1 MKQKMKSFYFLLFLE
16 VLVLLSGCNPYDN
29 NNESANTLRI
39 GVALYTQDDTFIS
52 SIVQNLEKIAQQTEN
67 ENLKINITIMDG
79 KSNQTTQM
87 EQIDQLIRRGCNFL
101 CVNIVDRTAA
111 SVLIDKAKE
120 ADIPVIFFNRQPV
133 AEDMER
139 WEKAYYVGSKAE
151 EGGKLQGQIVL
162 DAWLNNKNIYDKNN
176 DDTVQYVMLEG
187 EPAHQDTLLRTE
199 YSVKTL
205 TDNDIKVEKLASD
218 SANWSKSQAVN
229 KTSEWIKQFNNNI
242 EVVFANNDDMALGAI
257 DAFINAGFDIPLV
270 VGVDAIPNAI
280 EAIKNGTLYGTV
292 KNDSHGVADTMLNLI
307 LSLYNDEKISLTL
320 QDKHY
325 LWLPYEII
333 TIKNA

>member
-1 MKQKMKSFYFLLFLE
+1 MKQKMKNFYFLLFLE
-16 VLVLLSGCNPYDN
+16 MLILLSGCSLYN
-29 NNESANTLRI
+29 NNDKSANTIRI

-52 SIVQNLEKIAQQTEN
+52 SIIQNLEKIAHQTEN
-67 ENLKINITIMDG
+67 EDLKINITIMDG
-79 KSNQTTQM
+79 KSNQTKQM

-133 AEDMER
+133 SEYIER

-176 DDTVQYVMLEG
+176 DNIIQYVMLEG
-187 EPAHQDTLLRTE
+187 EPSHQDTLLRTE

-205 TDNDIKVEKLASD
+205 TDNDIVVEKLASD
-218 SANWSKSQAVN
+218 NANWSKSQAVN
-229 KTSEWIKQFNNNI
+229 KTSEWIKQFNNSI

-257 DAFINAGFDIPLV
+257 DAFIDAGLDVPLI
-270 VGVDAIPNAI
+270 VGVDAIDDAI
-280 EAIKNGTLYGTV
+280 KSIKNGKLYGTV
-292 KNDSHGVADTMLNLI
+292 KNDVYGVADTMLNLI
-307 LSLYNDEKISLTL
+307 LSLYNDEKIDLKL
-320 QDKHY
+320 KDGHY

>member
-1 MKQKMKSFYFLLFLE
+1 MKQKMKSCCFLLFLE
-16 VLVLLSGCNPYDN
+16 ILILLSGCSSNDN
-29 NNESANTLRI
+29 NSANTLRI

-52 SIVQNLEKIAQQTEN
+52 SIVQNLEKLAQQNEN
-67 ENLKINITIMDG
+67 QNLKINITIMDG

-120 ADIPVIFFNRQPV
+120 SDIPVIFFNRQPV

-176 DDTVQYVMLEG
+176 DDTIQYVMLEG

-218 SANWSKSQAVN
+218 SANWSKSQAIN
-229 KTSEWIKQFNNNI
+229 KTNEWINKFNNNI

-257 DAFINAGFDIPLV
+257 DAFINAGLDIPLV
-270 VGVDAIPNAI
+270 VGVDAIPSAI
-280 EAIKNGTLYGTV
+280 DAIKHGTLYGTV
-292 KNDSHGVADTMLNLI
+292 KNDAYGMASTMLDLI
-307 LSLYNDEKISLTL
+307 LKLYNDEKIDLKL
-320 QDKHY
+320 QDEHY
-325 LWLPYEII
+325 LWLQYEII

>member
-1 MKQKMKSFYFLLFLE
+1 MKQKMKSCCFLLFLE
-16 VLVLLSGCNPYDN
+16 ILILLSGCSSN
-29 NNESANTLRI
+29 NNNSANTLRI

-52 SIVQNLEKIAQQTEN
+52 SIVQNLEKLAQQNEN
-67 ENLKINITIMDG
+67 QNLKINITIMDG

-176 DDTVQYVMLEG
+176 DDTIQYVMLEG

-218 SANWSKSQAVN
+218 SANWSKSQAIN
-229 KTSEWIKQFNNNI
+229 KTNEWIKEFNNNI

-257 DAFINAGFDIPLV
+257 DAFTNAGLDIPLV
-270 VGVDAIPNAI
+270 VGVDAIPSAI
-280 EAIKNGTLYGTV
+280 DAIKHGTLYGTV
-292 KNDSHGVADTMLNLI
+292 KNDAYGMASTMLDLI
-307 LSLYNDEKISLTL
+307 LKLYNDEKIDLNL
-320 QDKHY
+320 QDEHY
-325 LWLPYEII
+325 LWLQYEII

>member
-1 MKQKMKSFYFLLFLE
+1 MKQKMKSCCFLLFLE
-16 VLVLLSGCNPYDN
+16 ILILLSGCSSNDN
-29 NNESANTLRI
+29 NSANTLRI

-52 SIVQNLEKIAQQTEN
+52 SIVQNLEKLAQQNEN

-120 ADIPVIFFNRQPV
+120 SDIPVIFFNRQPV

-176 DDTVQYVMLEG
+176 DDTIQYVMLEG

-218 SANWSKSQAVN
+218 SANWSKSQAIN
-229 KTSEWIKQFNNNI
+229 KTNEWINKFNNNI

-257 DAFINAGFDIPLV
+257 DAFTNAGLGIPLV
-270 VGVDAIPNAI
+270 VGVDAIPSAI
-280 EAIKNGTLYGTV
+280 DAIKHGTLYGTV
-292 KNDSHGVADTMLNLI
+292 KNDAYGMASTMLDLI
-307 LSLYNDEKISLTL
+307 LKLYNDEKIDLKL
-320 QDKHY
+320 QDEHY
-325 LWLPYEII
+325 LWLQYEII

>member
-1 MKQKMKSFYFLLFLE
+1 MKQKMKSCCFLLFLE
-16 VLVLLSGCNPYDN
+16 ILILISGCSSNDN
-29 NNESANTLRI
+29 NSANTLRI

-52 SIVQNLEKIAQQTEN
+52 SIVQNLEKLAQQNEN

-176 DDTVQYVMLEG
+176 DDTIQYVMLEG

-218 SANWSKSQAVN
+218 SANWSKSQAIN
-229 KTSEWIKQFNNNI
+229 KTNEWINKFNNNI

-257 DAFINAGFDIPLV
+257 DAFINAGLDIPLV
-270 VGVDAIPNAI
+270 VGVDAIPSAI
-280 EAIKNGTLYGTV
+280 DAIKHGTLYGTV
-292 KNDSHGVADTMLNLI
+292 KNDAYGMASTMLDLI
-307 LSLYNDEKISLTL
+307 LKLYNDEKIDLKL
-320 QDKHY
+320 QDEHY
-325 LWLPYEII
+325 LWLQYEII

>member
-1 MKQKMKSFYFLLFLE
+1 MKQKMKSCCFLLFLE
-16 VLVLLSGCNPYDN
+16 ILILLSGCSSN
-29 NNESANTLRI
+29 NNNSANTLRI

-52 SIVQNLEKIAQQTEN
+52 SIVQNLEKLAQQNEN

-176 DDTVQYVMLEG
+176 DDTIQYVMLEG

-205 TDNDIKVEKLASD
+205 TDNDIKVEKLASG
-218 SANWSKSQAVN
+218 SANWSKSQAIN
-229 KTSEWIKQFNNNI
+229 KTTEWINQFNNNI

-257 DAFINAGFDIPLV
+257 DAFTNAGLDIPLI
-270 VGVDAIPNAI
+270 VGVDAIPSAI
-280 EAIKNGTLYGTV
+280 DAIKNGTLCGTV
-292 KNDSHGVADTMLNLI
+292 KNDAYGMASTMLDLI
-307 LSLYNDEKISLTL
+307 LKLYNDEKIDLNL
-320 QDKHY
+320 QDEHY
-325 LWLPYEII
+325 LWLQYEII

>member
-1 MKQKMKSFYFLLFLE
+1 MKQKMKSCCFLLFLE
-16 VLVLLSGCNPYDN
+16 ILILLSGCSSN
-29 NNESANTLRI
+29 NNNSANTLRI

-52 SIVQNLEKIAQQTEN
+52 SIVQNLEKLAQQNEN

-176 DDTVQYVMLEG
+176 DDTIQYVMLEG

-218 SANWSKSQAVN
+218 SANWSKSQAIN
-229 KTSEWIKQFNNNI
+229 KTNEWIKEFNNNI

-257 DAFINAGFDIPLV
+257 DAFTNAGLDIPLV
-270 VGVDAIPNAI
+270 VGVDAIPSAI
-280 EAIKNGTLYGTV
+280 DAIKHGTLYGTV
-292 KNDSHGVADTMLNLI
+292 KNDAYGMASTMLDLI
-307 LSLYNDEKISLTL
+307 LKLYNDEKIDLKL
-320 QDKHY
+320 QDEHY
-325 LWLPYEII
+325 LWLQYEII

>member
-1 MKQKMKSFYFLLFLE
+1 MKQKMKSCCFLLFLE
-16 VLVLLSGCNPYDN
+16 ILILLSGCSSNDN
-29 NNESANTLRI
+29 NSANTLRI

-52 SIVQNLEKIAQQTEN
+52 SIVQNLEKLAQQNEN
-67 ENLKINITIMDG
+67 QNLKINITIMDG

-176 DDTVQYVMLEG
+176 DDTIQYVMLEG

-218 SANWSKSQAVN
+218 SANWSKSQAIN
-229 KTSEWIKQFNNNI
+229 KTTEWINQFNNNI

-257 DAFINAGFDIPLV
+257 DAFTNAGLDIPLI
-270 VGVDAIPNAI
+270 VGVDAIPSAI
-280 EAIKNGTLYGTV
+280 DAIKNGTLCGTV
-292 KNDSHGVADTMLNLI
+292 KNDAYGMASTMLDLI
-307 LSLYNDEKISLTL
+307 LKLYNDEKIDLNL
-320 QDKHY
+320 QDEHY
-325 LWLPYEII
+325 LWLQYEII

>member
-1 MKQKMKSFYFLLFLE
+1 MKQKMKSCCFLLFLE
-16 VLVLLSGCNPYDN
+16 ILILLSGCSSN
-29 NNESANTLRI
+29 NNNSANTLRI

-52 SIVQNLEKIAQQTEN
+52 SIVQNLEKLAQQNEN
-67 ENLKINITIMDG
+67 QNLKINITIMDG

-162 DAWLNNKNIYDKNN
+162 NAWLNNKNIYDKNN
-176 DDTVQYVMLEG
+176 DDTIQYVMLEG

-218 SANWSKSQAVN
+218 SANWSKSQAIN
-229 KTSEWIKQFNNNI
+229 KTTEWINQFNNNI

-257 DAFINAGFDIPLV
+257 DAFTNAGLDIPLI
-270 VGVDAIPNAI
+270 VGVDAIPSAI
-280 EAIKNGTLYGTV
+280 DAIKNGTLCGTV
-292 KNDSHGVADTMLNLI
+292 KNDAYGMASTMLDLI
-307 LSLYNDEKISLTL
+307 LKLYNDEKIDLNL
-320 QDKHY
+320 QDEHY
-325 LWLPYEII
+325 LWLQYEII

>member
-1 MKQKMKSFYFLLFLE
+1 MKQKMKSYYFLLFLE
-16 VLVLLSGCNPYDN
+16 ILILLSGCSTYN
-29 NNESANTLRI
+29 NKSANTIRI

-52 SIVQNLEKIAQQTEN
+52 SIVQNLEKLAQQTEN

-87 EQIDQLIRRGCNFL
+87 EQIDQFIRRNYNFL

-133 AEDMER
+133 AEDIER

-162 DAWLNNKNIYDKNN
+162 DAWLNNKYTYDKNN
-176 DDTVQYVMLEG
+176 DNIIQYVMLEG

-199 YSVKTL
+199 YAIKTL
-205 TDNDIKVEKLASD
+205 TDNDIVVEKLASD
-218 SANWSKSQAVN
+218 TANWSKSQAIN
-229 KTSEWIKQFNNNI
+229 KTNEWINKYTNSI

-257 DAFINAGFDIPLV
+257 EAFINAGLDMPLI
-270 VGVDAIPNAI
+270 VGVDAIPAAI
-280 EAIKNGTLYGTV
+280 DAIKNGTLYGTV
-292 KNDSHGVADTMLNLI
+292 KNDAYGVADNMLNLI
-307 LSLYNDEKISLTL
+307 LNLYNNEKITL
-320 QDKHY
+320 KLEDGHY

-333 TIKNA
+333 TSKNI

>member
-1 MKQKMKSFYFLLFLE
+1 MKQKMKSCCFLLFLE
-16 VLVLLSGCNPYDN
+16 ILILLSGCSSNDN
-29 NNESANTLRI
+29 NSANTLRI

-52 SIVQNLEKIAQQTEN
+52 SIVQNLEKLAQQNEN
-67 ENLKINITIMDG
+67 QNLKINITIMDG

-111 SVLIDKAKE
+111 SVLIDKANE
-120 ADIPVIFFNRQPV
+120 SDIPVIFFNRQPV

-176 DDTVQYVMLEG
+176 DDTIQYVMLEG

-218 SANWSKSQAVN
+218 SANWSKSQAIN
-229 KTSEWIKQFNNNI
+229 KTNEWINKFNNNI

-257 DAFINAGFDIPLV
+257 DAFINAGLDIPLV
-270 VGVDAIPNAI
+270 VGVDAIPSAI
-280 EAIKNGTLYGTV
+280 DAIKHGTLYGTV
-292 KNDSHGVADTMLNLI
+292 KNDAYGMASTMLDLI
-307 LSLYNDEKISLTL
+307 LKLYNDEKIDLKL
-320 QDKHY
+320 QDEHY
-325 LWLPYEII
+325 LWLQYEII

>member
-1 MKQKMKSFYFLLFLE
+1 MKQKMKSCCFLLFLE
-16 VLVLLSGCNPYDN
+16 ILILLSGCSSNDN
-29 NNESANTLRI
+29 NSANTLRI

-52 SIVQNLEKIAQQTEN
+52 SIVQNLEKLAQQNEN
-67 ENLKINITIMDG
+67 QNLKINITIMDG

-120 ADIPVIFFNRQPV
+120 SDIPVIFFNRQPV

-176 DDTVQYVMLEG
+176 DDTIQYVMLEG

-218 SANWSKSQAVN
+218 SANWSKSQAIN
-229 KTSEWIKQFNNNI
+229 KTNEWIKEFNNNI

-257 DAFINAGFDIPLV
+257 DAFTNAGLGIPLV
-270 VGVDAIPNAI
+270 VGVDAIPSAI
-280 EAIKNGTLYGTV
+280 DAIKHGTLYGTV
-292 KNDSHGVADTMLNLI
+292 KNDAYGMASTMLDLI
-307 LSLYNDEKISLTL
+307 LKLYNDEKIDLKL
-320 QDKHY
+320 QDEHY
-325 LWLPYEII
+325 LWLQYEII

>member
-1 MKQKMKSFYFLLFLE
+1 MKQKMKSCCFLLFLE
-16 VLVLLSGCNPYDN
+16 ILILISGCSSNDN
-29 NNESANTLRI
+29 NSANTFRI

-52 SIVQNLEKIAQQTEN
+52 SIVQNLEKLAQQNEN

-120 ADIPVIFFNRQPV
+120 ADVPVIFFNRQPV

-176 DDTVQYVMLEG
+176 DDTIQYVMLEG

-218 SANWSKSQAVN
+218 SANWSKSQAIN
-229 KTSEWIKQFNNNI
+229 KTNEWIKEFNNNI
-242 EVVFANNDDMALGAI
+242 EVVFANNDDMALGVI
-257 DAFINAGFDIPLV
+257 DAFTNAGLDIPLV
-270 VGVDAIPNAI
+270 VGVDAIPSAI
-280 EAIKNGTLYGTV
+280 DAIKHGTLYGTV
-292 KNDSHGVADTMLNLI
+292 KNDAYGMASTMLDLI
-307 LSLYNDEKISLTL
+307 LKLYNDEKIDLKL
-320 QDKHY
+320 QDEHY
-325 LWLPYEII
+325 LWLQYEII

>member
-1 MKQKMKSFYFLLFLE
+1 MKQKMKSCCFLLFLE
-16 VLVLLSGCNPYDN
+16 ILILLSGCSSNDN
-29 NNESANTLRI
+29 NSANTLRI

-52 SIVQNLEKIAQQTEN
+52 SIVQNLEKLAQQNEN

-176 DDTVQYVMLEG
+176 DDTIQYVMLEG

-218 SANWSKSQAVN
+218 SANWSKSQAIN
-229 KTSEWIKQFNNNI
+229 KTNEWIKEFNNNI

-257 DAFINAGFDIPLV
+257 DAFTNAGLDIPLV
-270 VGVDAIPNAI
+270 VGVDAIPSAI
-280 EAIKNGTLYGTV
+280 DAIKHGTLYGTV
-292 KNDSHGVADTMLNLI
+292 KNDAYGMASTMLDLI
-307 LSLYNDEKISLTL
+307 LKLYNDEKIDLKL
-320 QDKHY
+320 QDEHY
-325 LWLPYEII
+325 LWLQYEII

>member
-1 MKQKMKSFYFLLFLE
+1 MKQKMKSCCFLLFLE
-16 VLVLLSGCNPYDN
+16 ILILLSGCSSNDN
-29 NNESANTLRI
+29 NSANTLRI

-52 SIVQNLEKIAQQTEN
+52 SIVQNLEKLAQQNEN

-176 DDTVQYVMLEG
+176 DDTIQYVMLEG

-218 SANWSKSQAVN
+218 SANWSKSQAIN
-229 KTSEWIKQFNNNI
+229 KTNEWINKFNNNI

-257 DAFINAGFDIPLV
+257 DAFTNAGLGIPLV
-270 VGVDAIPNAI
+270 VGVDAIPSAI
-280 EAIKNGTLYGTV
+280 DAIKHGTLYGTV
-292 KNDSHGVADTMLNLI
+292 KNDAYGMASTMLDLI
-307 LSLYNDEKISLTL
+307 LKLYNDEKIDLKL
-320 QDKHY
+320 QDEHY
-325 LWLPYEII
+325 LWLQYEII

>member
-1 MKQKMKSFYFLLFLE
+1 MKQKMKSCCFLLFLE
-16 VLVLLSGCNPYDN
+16 ILILLSGCNSYN
-29 NNESANTLRI
+29 NDKSANTIRI

-67 ENLKINITIMDG
+67 KDLKINITIMDG

-87 EQIDQLIRRGCNFL
+87 EQIDQLIRRNYNFL

-111 SVLIDKAKE
+111 SVLVDKAKD

-133 AEDMER
+133 AEDIER

-162 DAWLNNKNIYDKNN
+162 DAWLNNKDIYDKNN
-176 DDTVQYVMLEG
+176 DNIIQYVMLEG

-199 YSVKTL
+199 YAIKTL
-205 TDNDIKVEKLASD
+205 TDNDIMVEKLSSD
-218 SANWSKSQAVN
+218 TANWSKSQAIN

-257 DAFINAGFDIPLV
+257 DAFTNAGLNIPLI
-270 VGVDAIPNAI
+270 VGVDAIPPAI

-292 KNDSHGVADTMLNLI
+292 KNDAYGVANTMLSLI
-307 LSLYNDEKISLTL
+307 LSLYNNEKINLKL
-320 QDKHY
+320 EDEHY

-333 TIKNA
+333 TIENA

>member
-1 MKQKMKSFYFLLFLE
+1 MKQKMKSCCFLLFLE
-16 VLVLLSGCNPYDN
+16 ILILLSGCNSYN
-29 NNESANTLRI
+29 NDKSANTIRI

-67 ENLKINITIMDG
+67 EDLKINITIMDG

-87 EQIDQLIRRGCNFL
+87 EQIDQLIRRDYNFL

-111 SVLIDKAKE
+111 SVLVDKAKD

-133 AEDMER
+133 AEDIER

-151 EGGKLQGQIVL
+151 ESGKLQGQIVL
-162 DAWLNNKNIYDKNN
+162 DAWLNNKDIYDKNN
-176 DDTVQYVMLEG
+176 DNIIQYVMLEG

-199 YSVKTL
+199 YAVKTL
-205 TDNDIKVEKLASD
+205 TDNDIMVEKLSSD
-218 SANWSKSQAVN
+218 TANWSKSQAIN

-257 DAFINAGFDIPLV
+257 DAFTNAGLNIPLI
-270 VGVDAIPNAI
+270 VGVDAIPPAI

-292 KNDSHGVADTMLNLI
+292 KNDAYGVADTMLSLI
-307 LSLYNDEKISLTL
+307 LSLYNNEKINLKL
-320 QDKHY
+320 EDEHY

-333 TIKNA
+333 TIENV

>member
-1 MKQKMKSFYFLLFLE
+1 MKQKMKSCCFLLFLE
-16 VLVLLSGCNPYDN
+16 ILILLSGCSSN
-29 NNESANTLRI
+29 NNNSANTLRI

-52 SIVQNLEKIAQQTEN
+52 SIVQNLEKLAQQNEN
-67 ENLKINITIMDG
+67 QNLKINITIMDG

-120 ADIPVIFFNRQPV
+120 SDIPVIFFNRQPV

-176 DDTVQYVMLEG
+176 DDTIQYVMLEG

-218 SANWSKSQAVN
+218 SANWSKSQAIN
-229 KTSEWIKQFNNNI
+229 KTTEWINQFNNNI

-257 DAFINAGFDIPLV
+257 DAFTNAGLDIPLI
-270 VGVDAIPNAI
+270 VGVDAIPSAI
-280 EAIKNGTLYGTV
+280 DAIKNGTLCGTV
-292 KNDSHGVADTMLNLI
+292 KNDAYGMASTMLDLI
-307 LSLYNDEKISLTL
+307 LKLYNDEKIDLNL
-320 QDKHY
+320 QDEHY
-325 LWLPYEII
+325 LWLQYEII

>member
-1 MKQKMKSFYFLLFLE
+1 MKQKMKSCCFLLFLE
-16 VLVLLSGCNPYDN
+16 ILILLSGCSSNDN
-29 NNESANTLRI
+29 NSANTLRI

-52 SIVQNLEKIAQQTEN
+52 SIVQNLEKLAQQNEN

-101 CVNIVDRTAA
+101 FVNIVDRTAA

-120 ADIPVIFFNRQPV
+120 ADVPVIFFNRQPV

-176 DDTVQYVMLEG
+176 DDTIQYVMLEG

-218 SANWSKSQAVN
+218 SANWSKSQAIN
-229 KTSEWIKQFNNNI
+229 KTNEWIKEFNNNI

-257 DAFINAGFDIPLV
+257 DAFTNAGLDIPLI
-270 VGVDAIPNAI
+270 VGVDAIPSAI
-280 EAIKNGTLYGTV
+280 DAIKNGTLCGTV
-292 KNDSHGVADTMLNLI
+292 KNDAYGMASTMLDLI
-307 LSLYNDEKISLTL
+307 LKLYNDEKIDLNL
-320 QDKHY
+320 QDEHY
-325 LWLPYEII
+325 LWLQYEII

>member
-1 MKQKMKSFYFLLFLE
+1 MKQKMKSCCFLLFLE
-16 VLVLLSGCNPYDN
+16 ILILLSGCSSN
-29 NNESANTLRI
+29 NNNSANTLRI

-52 SIVQNLEKIAQQTEN
+52 SIVQNLEKLAQQNEN
-67 ENLKINITIMDG
+67 QNLKINITIMDG

-176 DDTVQYVMLEG
+176 DDTIQYVMLEG

-218 SANWSKSQAVN
+218 SANWSKSQAIN
-229 KTSEWIKQFNNNI
+229 KTNEWIKEFNNNI

-257 DAFINAGFDIPLV
+257 DAFTNAGLDIPLI
-270 VGVDAIPNAI
+270 VGVDAIPSAI
-280 EAIKNGTLYGTV
+280 DAIKNGTLCGTV
-292 KNDSHGVADTMLNLI
+292 KNDAYGMASTMLDLI
-307 LSLYNDEKISLTL
+307 LKLYNDEKIDLNL
-320 QDKHY
+320 QDEHY
-325 LWLPYEII
+325 LWLQYEII

>member
-1 MKQKMKSFYFLLFLE
+1 M
-16 VLVLLSGCNPYDN
+16 LLSGCSSNDN
-29 NNESANTLRI
+29 NSANTLRI

-52 SIVQNLEKIAQQTEN
+52 SIVQNLEKLAQQNEN
-67 ENLKINITIMDG
+67 QNLKINITIMDG

-176 DDTVQYVMLEG
+176 DDTIQYVMLEG

-218 SANWSKSQAVN
+218 SANWSKSQAIN
-229 KTSEWIKQFNNNI
+229 KTTEWINQFNNNI

-257 DAFINAGFDIPLV
+257 DAFTNAGLDIPLI
-270 VGVDAIPNAI
+270 VGVDAIPSAI
-280 EAIKNGTLYGTV
+280 DAIKNGTLCGTV
-292 KNDSHGVADTMLNLI
+292 KNDAYGMASTMLDLI
-307 LSLYNDEKISLTL
+307 LKLYNDEKIDLNL
-320 QDKHY
+320 QDEHY
-325 LWLPYEII
+325 LWLQYEII

>member
-1 MKQKMKSFYFLLFLE
+1 MKQKMKSCCFLLFLE
-16 VLVLLSGCNPYDN
+16 ILILLSGCSSNDN
-29 NNESANTLRI
+29 NSANTLRI

-52 SIVQNLEKIAQQTEN
+52 SIVQNLEKLAQQNEN
-67 ENLKINITIMDG
+67 QNLKINITIMDG

-176 DDTVQYVMLEG
+176 DDTIQYVMLEG

-205 TDNDIKVEKLASD
+205 TDNDIKVEKLASG
-218 SANWSKSQAVN
+218 SANWSKSQAIN
-229 KTSEWIKQFNNNI
+229 KTTEWINQFNNNI

-257 DAFINAGFDIPLV
+257 DAFTNAGLDIPLI
-270 VGVDAIPNAI
+270 VGVDAIPSAI
-280 EAIKNGTLYGTV
+280 DAIKNGTLCGTV
-292 KNDSHGVADTMLNLI
+292 KNDAYGMASTMLDLI
-307 LSLYNDEKISLTL
+307 LKLYNDEKIDLNL
-320 QDKHY
+320 QDEHY
-325 LWLPYEII
+325 LWLQYEII

>member
-1 MKQKMKSFYFLLFLE
+1 MKQKMKSCCFLLFLE
-16 VLVLLSGCNPYDN
+16 ILILISGCSSNDN
-29 NNESANTLRI
+29 NSANTLRI

-52 SIVQNLEKIAQQTEN
+52 SIVQNLEKLAQQNEN

-101 CVNIVDRTAA
+101 FVNIVDRTAA

-176 DDTVQYVMLEG
+176 DDTIQYVMLEG

-218 SANWSKSQAVN
+218 SANWSKSQAIN
-229 KTSEWIKQFNNNI
+229 KTNEWIKEFNNNI

-257 DAFINAGFDIPLV
+257 DAFTNAGLDIPLV
-270 VGVDAIPNAI
+270 VGVDAIPSAI
-280 EAIKNGTLYGTV
+280 DAIKHGTLYGTV
-292 KNDSHGVADTMLNLI
+292 KNDAYGMASTMLDLI
-307 LSLYNDEKISLTL
+307 LKLYNDEKIDLKL
-320 QDKHY
+320 QDEHY
-325 LWLPYEII
+325 LWLQYEII

>member
-1 MKQKMKSFYFLLFLE
+1 MKQKMKSCCFLLFLE
-16 VLVLLSGCNPYDN
+16 ILILLSGCSSNDN
-29 NNESANTLRI
+29 NSANTLRI

-52 SIVQNLEKIAQQTEN
+52 SIVQNLEKLAQQNEN

-176 DDTVQYVMLEG
+176 DDTIQYVMLEG

-205 TDNDIKVEKLASD
+205 TDNDIKVEKLASG
-218 SANWSKSQAVN
+218 SANWSKSQAIN
-229 KTSEWIKQFNNNI
+229 KTTEWINQFNNNI

-257 DAFINAGFDIPLV
+257 DAFTNAGLDIPLI
-270 VGVDAIPNAI
+270 VGVDAIPSAI
-280 EAIKNGTLYGTV
+280 DAIKNGTLCGTV
-292 KNDSHGVADTMLNLI
+292 KNDAYGMASTMLDLI
-307 LSLYNDEKISLTL
+307 LKLYNDEKIDLNL
-320 QDKHY
+320 QDEHY
-325 LWLPYEII
+325 LWLQYEII

>member
-1 MKQKMKSFYFLLFLE
+1 MKQKMKSCCFLLFLE
-16 VLVLLSGCNPYDN
+16 ILILLSGCSSNDN
-29 NNESANTLRI
+29 NSANTLRI

-52 SIVQNLEKIAQQTEN
+52 SIVQNLEKLAQQNEN

-176 DDTVQYVMLEG
+176 DDTIQYVMLEG

-205 TDNDIKVEKLASD
+205 TDNDIKVEKLASG
-218 SANWSKSQAVN
+218 SANWSKSQAIN
-229 KTSEWIKQFNNNI
+229 KTTEWINQFNNNI

-257 DAFINAGFDIPLV
+257 DAFTNAGLDIPLI
-270 VGVDAIPNAI
+270 VGVDAIPSAI
-280 EAIKNGTLYGTV
+280 DAIKNGTLCGTV
-292 KNDSHGVADTMLNLI
+292 KNDAYGMASTMLDLI
-307 LSLYNDEKISLTL
+307 LKLYNDEKIDLKL
-320 QDKHY
+320 QDEHY
-325 LWLPYEII
+325 LWLQYEII

>member
-1 MKQKMKSFYFLLFLE
+1 MKQKMKSCCFLLFLE
-16 VLVLLSGCNPYDN
+16 ILILLSGCSSNDN
-29 NNESANTLRI
+29 NSANTLRI

-52 SIVQNLEKIAQQTEN
+52 SIVQNLEKLAQQNEN

-176 DDTVQYVMLEG
+176 DDTIQYVMLEG

-218 SANWSKSQAVN
+218 SANWSKSQAIN
-229 KTSEWIKQFNNNI
+229 KTTEWINQFNNNI

-257 DAFINAGFDIPLV
+257 DAFTNAGLDIPLI
-270 VGVDAIPNAI
+270 VGVDAIPSAI
-280 EAIKNGTLYGTV
+280 DAIKNGTLCGTV
-292 KNDSHGVADTMLNLI
+292 KNDAYGMASTMLDLI
-307 LSLYNDEKISLTL
+307 LKLYNDEKIDLNL
-320 QDKHY
+320 QDEHY
-325 LWLPYEII
+325 LWLQYEII

>member
-1 MKQKMKSFYFLLFLE
+1 MKQKMKSCCFLLFLE
-16 VLVLLSGCNPYDN
+16 ILILLSGCSSNDN
-29 NNESANTLRI
+29 NSANTLRI
-39 GVALYTQDDTFIS
+39 GVTLYTQDDTFIS
-52 SIVQNLEKIAQQTEN
+52 SIVQNLEKLAQQNEN
-67 ENLKINITIMDG
+67 QNLKINITIMDG

-120 ADIPVIFFNRQPV
+120 SDIPVIFFNRQPV

-176 DDTVQYVMLEG
+176 DDTIQYVMLEG

-218 SANWSKSQAVN
+218 SANWSKSQAIN
-229 KTSEWIKQFNNNI
+229 KTNEWIKEFNNNI

-257 DAFINAGFDIPLV
+257 DAFTNAGLDIPLV
-270 VGVDAIPNAI
+270 VGVDAIPSAI
-280 EAIKNGTLYGTV
+280 DAIKHGTLYGTV
-292 KNDSHGVADTMLNLI
+292 KNDAYGMASTMLDLI
-307 LSLYNDEKISLTL
+307 LKLYNDEKIDLKL
-320 QDKHY
+320 QDEHY
-325 LWLPYEII
+325 LWLQYEII

>member
-1 MKQKMKSFYFLLFLE
+1 MKQKMKSCCFLLFLE
-16 VLVLLSGCNPYDN
+16 ILILLSGCSSN
-29 NNESANTLRI
+29 NNNSANTLRI

-52 SIVQNLEKIAQQTEN
+52 SIVQNLEKLAQQNEN
-67 ENLKINITIMDG
+67 QNLKINITIMDG

-176 DDTVQYVMLEG
+176 DDTIQYVMLEG

-218 SANWSKSQAVN
+218 SANWSKSQAIN
-229 KTSEWIKQFNNNI
+229 KTTEWINQFNNNI

-257 DAFINAGFDIPLV
+257 DAFTNAGLDIPLI
-270 VGVDAIPNAI
+270 VGVDAIPSAI
-280 EAIKNGTLYGTV
+280 DAIKNGTLCGTV
-292 KNDSHGVADTMLNLI
+292 KNDAYGMASTMLDLI
-307 LSLYNDEKISLTL
+307 LKLYNDEKIDLNL
-320 QDKHY
+320 QDEHY
-325 LWLPYEII
+325 LWLQYEII